1 MIRIKDIAEELGLS
15 RVTVS
20 AILNDR
26 YKKLGISDKTAER
39 VRASAESMGYLP
51 DQNAL
56 SMKNGR
62 SMTLGM
68 ISSALSEGWGAK
80 ILIGALSAI
89 KNTPYS
95 LRIEAVQGA
104 DEEKKGLESLLGSRI
119 EGLFCCNINPTPE
132 TDAFFKTATE
142 RYGVAVAST
151 NCAFSFPHRRVE
163 SDNAK
168 AQELL
173 MRHLVDLGH
182 TRIAHIGGDQIS
194 EASRER
200 AEAFRACLQS
210 FGLDPTHCP
219 ILLSDWESEK
229 AREQALTL
237 LQAVDRPTAITCAND
252 TIAASVLQVA
262 QALKIPVPEAL
273 SVVGMS
279 NERIS
284 TLTTPQITTVD
295 LPGEAIGH
303 AGITAL
309 IEAIENR
316 ETHPKQGAERI
327 NCSTIL
333 RESTGPAAQ
342 G

>member
-1 MIRIKDIAEELGLS
+1 MIRIKDLATQLELS

-26 YKKLGISDKTAER
+26 YKKLGISEKTAER
-39 VRASAESMGYLP
+39 VRAAAQSMGYLP
-51 DQNAL
+51 NQNAL

-62 SMTLGM
+62 SMTLGL

-80 ILIGALSAI
+80 ILIGALSAV

-104 DEEKKGLESLLGSRI
+104 TEEKQALESLLGSRI

-142 RYGVAVAST
+142 RYEVAVAST
-151 NCAFSFPHRRVE
+151 NCAFSFPHTRVE
-163 SDNAK
+163 SDNFGAL
-168 AQELL
+168 EGL
-173 MRHLVDLGH
+173 MQHLTELGH
-182 TRIAHIGGDQIS
+182 QHIAHIGGDQIS

-200 AEAFRACLQS
+200 AEAFRKSVKSLHLNPS
-210 FGLDPTHCP
+210 HCP
-219 ILLSDWESEK
+219 VLFSDWDSEK
-229 AREQALTL
+229 AYEAAQQL
-237 LQAVDRPTAITCAND
+237 LQAADRPTAITCAND
-252 TIAASVLQVA
+252 TIAAAVLKVA
-262 QALKIPVPEAL
+262 QALKIPVPDAL

-284 TLTTPQITTVD
+284 TLTTPEITTVD
-295 LPGEAIGH
+295 LPAETIGH
-303 AGITAL
+303 NGITAL

-316 ETHPKQGAERI
+316 EKNPKNKVERI
-327 NCSTIL
+327 TYSTLI
-333 RESTGPAAQ
+333 RKSTGIVI
-342 G
+342 